1 MSAPLTAR
9 ARNSSELFSY
19 NLSVTIVTHTEFDTE
34 KTSMYNTLF
43 LKATLERAIK
53 TFAQTAL
60 AMLGAQEANIL
71 TSTNKDVLFVAG
83 SAAIIS
89 VLTSFASGVGGRP
102 GPSLAGERIGTK
114 KEAPAPAVTTA
125 PVAKAP
131 KATAPKKAPAKKATA
146 KTAPKK

>member
-1 MSAPLTAR
+1 
-9 ARNSSELFSY
+9 
-19 NLSVTIVTHTEFDTE
+19 
-34 KTSMYNTLF
+34 MYNTLF

-60 AMLGAQEANIL
+60 AMLGADQANIM

-89 VLTSFASGVGGRP
+89 ILTSFASGVGGRP
-102 GPSLAGERIGTK
+102 GPSLAGERIGSK
-114 KEAPAPAVTTA
+114 KEAPIPAPAPVASA

-131 KATAPKKAPAKKATA
+131 VASSATKKAPAKKAPA
-146 KTAPKK
+146 KKAPAKKPAPKK